1 MWKNKRAD
9 EPVSAKIKGAAK
21 VRNRQGAGEG
31 GGKGVETVEKGRFG
45 REGAWRKGDEG
56 VVGMDD
62 GSNDGKDDEVEGDGR
77 DDEGEGDEDR
87 DEGEVELRYGNSR
100 AED

>member
-21 VRNRQGAGEG
+21 VRNREGAVEG

-45 REGAWRKGDEG
+45 REGLWRKGDED
-56 VVGMDD
+56 VVGLGDGRDD
-62 GSNDGKDDEVEGDGR
+62 GRDDEVEGDGR
-77 DDEGEGDEDR
+77 DDEGEGDEDG
-87 DEGEVELRYGNSR
+87 DEGEVELRNGNSR